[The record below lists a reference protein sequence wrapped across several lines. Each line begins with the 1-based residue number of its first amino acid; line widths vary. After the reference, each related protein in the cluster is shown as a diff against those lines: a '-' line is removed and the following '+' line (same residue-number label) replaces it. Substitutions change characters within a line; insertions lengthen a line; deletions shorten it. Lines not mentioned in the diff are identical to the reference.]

1 MDLSSSSNTKRTKAS
16 NGLQYNVATPS
27 SFPCGGIAAK
37 RHIRQAFKN
46 SNDARSTITEFQRSN
61 SLHSMFAKAFGTT
74 PIHDTP
80 EEKNPSNKGE
90 TGGASSDAIVVEPLD
105 PSPVLEFLTHLGV
118 SRHEVHVRVAAA
130 LRLAIED
137 EILRMPLPPSPLMEG
152 LTSFSAAST
161 SLPPSVGE
169 AGHQAL
175 LNLLKSSW
183 QFRDVPELRPILVCL
198 LKRLGEHTPVQM
210 LRRLGA
216 KKPDSDELRNAELMS
231 QLGISM
237 RRLVWEA
244 DWDAKI
250 EAIANCTEEN
260 MAACEEAI
268 TLRGATI
275 LADLI
280 RDSVKTYTTDVA
292 LIASADLAFVRTIS
306 DRRYITKIRRTKLK
320 VNSSDT
326 LGSRG
331 EVSITRGTLATIG
344 GLTGS
349 KTTGQAVSKD
359 ESPVSSSAQAVS
371 TIKEVIGSRPKLL
384 GAVLDMLISEYA
396 LMGGGIG
403 RIQTLSNSQKR
414 EEVLKGDRA
423 AVSILGGATNLSCSL
438 AADIILSF
446 GQLPRSYEV
455 LGIMVSVSNL
465 IFRIIKNSLLL

>member
-1 MDLSSSSNTKRTKAS
+1 ML
-16 NGLQYNVATPS
+16 
-27 SFPCGGIAAK
+27 
-37 RHIRQAFKN
+37 
-46 SNDARSTITEFQRSN
+46 
-61 SLHSMFAKAFGTT
+61 AKAFGTT
-74 PIHDTP
+74 PIHDAP
-80 EEKNPSNKGE
+80 EGKGPNSEGEKGVISSN
-90 TGGASSDAIVVEPLD
+90 SVSVEPLD

-137 EILRMPLPPSPLMEG
+137 EIQRMPLPPSPVTEG
-152 LTSFSAAST
+152 MTSLSAAST

-169 AGHQAL
+169 SGHHAL
-175 LNLLKSSW
+175 LDLLKSSW
-183 QFRDVPELRPILVCL
+183 QFRDVPELRPILVSL

-216 KKPDSDELRNAELMS
+216 KKADSEELKNAELMS

-260 MAACEEAI
+260 MTACEEAI
-268 TLRGATI
+268 TLRGTTI

-280 RDSVKTYTTDVA
+280 RDSVQSYTTDAA
-292 LIASADLAFVRTIS
+292 LVASADLAFVRTMS
-306 DRRYITKIRRTKLK
+306 ERRYITKLRRTKDKL
-320 VNSSDT
+320 NSSDA
-326 LGSRG
+326 LGSGG
-331 EVSITRGTLATIG
+331 EIPIARGTLATIG

-349 KTTGQAVSKD
+349 KTTEQTLAK
-359 ESPVSSSAQAVS
+359 EKSPVSSSAQAVS

-384 GAVLDMLISEYA
+384 GAVLDVLVSEYA
-396 LMGGGIG
+396 SMGGGIG
-403 RIQTLSNSQKR
+403 RIQTLSNSQKK

-455 LGIMVSVSNL
+455 IGIMVRFSKP
-465 IFRIIKNSLLL
+465 IFRVQKRHFSWGLI